1 MIQTRSNILIGLI
14 AGAYML
20 IAIFGMSMY
29 IMPSEHGD
37 MMGGGCPLMRDV
49 GSLCQTGML
58 DHIAHWNMLFATTLT
73 AIVFFSIVRASLYVP
88 AHALTAS
95 PPHERYRRYVK
106 EHPHIRLFQHI
117 VAVFSDGII
126 QPKIF
131 A

>member
-1 MIQTRSNILIGLI
+1 MIRTRSNICIGLI
-14 AGAYML
+14 ASAYML
-20 IAIFGMSMY
+20 IAIFGMSMV

-58 DHIAHWNMLFATTLT
+58 DHIVHWNMLFATTLT
-73 AIVFFSIVRASLYVP
+73 AVVLFSIARASFYVP
-88 AHALTAS
+88 ASALAAS

-106 EHPHIRLFQHI
+106 EHPHIRLFQNI

>member
-1 MIQTRSNILIGLI
+1 MIHTRSNILIGLI
-14 AGAYML
+14 ASAYML

-58 DHIAHWNMLFATTLT
+58 DHIVHWNTLFATTIGVLVVY
-73 AIVFFSIVRASLYVP
+73 AAVIALAYAPIRAVAVS
-88 AHALTAS
+88 S
-95 PPHERYRRYVK
+95 PHERYRRYAK
-106 EHPHIRLFQHI
+106 EHPHVRLFQPLI
-117 VAVFSDGII
+117 GLYSDGII

>member
-1 MIQTRSNILIGLI
+1 
-14 AGAYML
+14 ML
-20 IAIFGMSMY
+20 IAVFGMSMF

-58 DHIAHWNMLFATTLT
+58 DHIVHWNMLFAALVAPIVIAFF
-73 AIVFFSIVRASLYVP
+73 AIFLAFSLPSYVC
-88 AHALTAS
+88 AVS

-106 EHPHIRLFQHI
+106 EHPHSRLFQHI
-117 VAVFSDGII
+117 VAVFSDGIV

>member
-1 MIQTRSNILIGLI
+1 
-14 AGAYML
+14 ML

-58 DHIAHWNMLFATTLT
+58 DHIAHWNTLFATTLA
-73 AIVFFSIVRASLYVP
+73 AIAFYFAVRASFYVP
-88 AHALTAS
+88 AHALAAS
-95 PPHERYRRYVK
+95 PPHERYKRYVK
-106 EHPHIRLFQHI
+106 DTPHVRLFQL
-117 VAVFSDGII
+117 VLQLFSSGII
-126 QPKIF
+126 QPRVY